1 MCICAVHVRACV
13 PVLMQT
19 YTHACKITE
28 LWFVQETA
36 ITEVNTNMK
45 HTGFDHCQLI
55 VLRDDRSLDLSW
67 LLNLFKNDFFF
78 QTYTIKINHTWV
90 ICYVVWEGTQLV
102 RMDTIYKTEYVIWKA
117 IATREPSHY
126 PLLPIFASYIS
137 LFSPLLGVVQM
148 PMNTWALLLP
158 PWLSQLT
165 SSHCWAQNS

>member
-1 MCICAVHVRACV
+1 MKVGFLENMCICAVHVRACV

-78 QTYTIKINHTWV
+78 QTYTIKINHT
-90 ICYVVWEGTQLV
+90 
-102 RMDTIYKTEYVIWKA
+102 
-117 IATREPSHY
+117 
-126 PLLPIFASYIS
+126 
-137 LFSPLLGVVQM
+137 
-148 PMNTWALLLP
+148 
-158 PWLSQLT
+158 
-165 SSHCWAQNS
+165 

>member
-1 MCICAVHVRACV
+1 
-13 PVLMQT
+13 MQT

-102 RMDTIYKTEYVIWKA
+102 RMDTIYKTEYVIWK
-117 IATREPSHY
+117 SH
-126 PLLPIFASYIS
+126 SY
-137 LFSPLLGVVQM
+137 
-148 PMNTWALLLP
+148 
-158 PWLSQLT
+158 
-165 SSHCWAQNS
+165 